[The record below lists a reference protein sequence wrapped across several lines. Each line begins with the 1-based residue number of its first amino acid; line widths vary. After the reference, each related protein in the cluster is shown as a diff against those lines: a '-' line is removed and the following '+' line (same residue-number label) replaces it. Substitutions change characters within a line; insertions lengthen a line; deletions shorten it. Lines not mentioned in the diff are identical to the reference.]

1 MAESDL
7 KERTRFR
14 SSEIQLMLWLLAGG
28 LALGAAAAYWT
39 RYNADVS
46 KIFLTGTVTLFF
58 GALLGGVVSLLIAD
72 FDRRRVQRA
81 AQLEFISN
89 VLNDLKGVYDR
100 IDRGRTL
107 IAAHQSAKTYG
118 EQMREFID
126 ARVKLLNVLRA
137 LRFDERSGAISSVRT
152 EVEKME
158 GYLHLL
164 TGEFEKEYKEI
175 SRSQSVYEA
184 LMEKAL
190 DDPTSAEQA
199 LAALPGNFP
208 WDALLKLEQL
218 KDFLRPVDDCDEATA
233 SGASAYCRL
242 FLLPLDRASD
252 SLRQALETELA

>member
-7 KERTRFR
+7 KARTRFR
-14 SSEIQLMLWLLAGG
+14 SSEIQLMLWLVACG
-28 LALGAAAAYWT
+28 LALGALAAYWT
-39 RYNADVS
+39 RYNADLS
-46 KIFLTGTVTLFF
+46 RIFVAGTVTLFF
-58 GALLGGVVSLLIAD
+58 GTLLGGVVSLLIAD

-89 VLNDLKGVYDR
+89 VLSDLKGVYDR

-126 ARVKLLNVLRA
+126 ARVNLLNVLRA
-137 LRFDERSGAISSVRT
+137 LRFDERSGAISSVHT

-158 GYLHLL
+158 AYLHRL

-184 LMEKAL
+184 LMKKAL
-190 DDPTSAEQA
+190 EDPTSAQQA
-199 LAALPGNFP
+199 SAALPANFP
-208 WDALLKLEQL
+208 WDTLLKLPEL
-218 KDFLRPVDDCDEATA
+218 SDFLRPVHDCKEAAGSAT
-233 SGASAYCRL
+233 SAYCQK
-242 FLLPLDRASD
+242 FLLPLDRASE
-252 SLRQALETELA
+252 SLRKALETELA